1 MTPTPL
7 PELPS
12 SHLCQVLSRSKARLQ
27 RRVRLSE
34 GVELAVWA
42 NVDDEVRYCQPG
54 HHTLSVY
61 LAGGEGHDLDVLQS
75 RIEALDAWN
84 WEQRVDETLHR
95 LHLDG
100 ATTVGTLSGG
110 NKKRVALAQ
119 ALVSRPDVLLLDEP
133 TNHLDL
139 ATREALAMAIND
151 FDGTVMLVSH
161 DRALLRSVCEDFWLV
176 GRGVVGPFDGDLDD
190 YQRYLLEESRRLREE
205 ARKAEQAAAATS
217 KAAAQVEPAAG
228 AAAAAPA
235 VQASV
240 AAALAPAPA
249 APSTPPAASAGDQRE
264 QRRLA
269 ALARQQMAEKTRP
282 FKKELE
288 QLDKRLPQLQAERT
302 RLEGLLS
309 QPISPAEMAEAGRS
323 LKACNDE
330 IDSLEERWLE
340 LSEQI
345 EQLSAAMSD

>member
-1 MTPTPL
+1 
-7 PELPS
+7 
-12 SHLCQVLSRSKARLQ
+12 
-27 RRVRLSE
+27 
-34 GVELAVWA
+34 
-42 NVDDEVRYCQPG
+42 
-54 HHTLSVY
+54 
-61 LAGGEGHDLDVLQS
+61 
-75 RIEALDAWN
+75 
-84 WEQRVDETLHR
+84 
-95 LHLDG
+95 
-100 ATTVGTLSGG
+100 
-110 NKKRVALAQ
+110 
-119 ALVSRPDVLLLDEP
+119 
-133 TNHLDL
+133 
-139 ATREALAMAIND
+139 MAIND

-217 KAAAQVEPAAG
+217 KAAAQVEPAA
-228 AAAAAPA
+228 PA
-235 VQASV
+235 VQAPV
-240 AAALAPAPA
+240 TAALAPAPA
-249 APSTPPAASAGDQRE
+249 APPTPPAASAGDQRE

-309 QPISPAEMAEAGRS
+309 QPISPADMAETGRS

-345 EQLSAAMSD
+345 EQLSAAISD